1 STFNVKFSVAIF
13 HPLYTR
19 NSKALSKSH
28 SLNALCLR
36 LKKVADSIG
45 FAYATSASH
54 PNQSLR
60 FDGFAP
66 VI

>member
-1 STFNVKFSVAIF
+1 M
-13 HPLYTR
+13 
-19 NSKALSKSH
+19 
-28 SLNALCLR
+28 NALCLR
-36 LKKVADSIG
+36 LKKVAGLIG

-60 FDGFAP
+60 FYWFAP